1 MKKKL
6 VIAFIFVIL
15 GFLVTFAFDQFY
27 SKEIEMRTWIWDTR
41 LIETDTRQIKEFF
54 VENDV
59 NVVYLQINNNLSFQ
73 SYREFIKSMNEI
85 NVEVHALE
93 GSPEWGFLNGKDSD
107 QFLNW
112 VSAFQQ
118 SSAENE
124 KFTGIHMDIEPY
136 LLVNWETDREEILER
151 YQKTIDDLAKKA
163 TEMNLVF
170 GVDIPFW
177 FDEIEYNNKFGKG
190 LLAQWLVENADEIT
204 IMAYRDTAD
213 EIIRIV
219 RAELDWANELDKQLY
234 IAVETVELPEQQVTF
249 EGNGRKEMEKQ
260 LKRVKKHFKHEQSFK
275 GVAIHHYESWKSM
288 KE

>member
-1 MKKKL
+1 
-6 VIAFIFVIL
+6 
-15 GFLVTFAFDQFY
+15 
-27 SKEIEMRTWIWDTR
+27 
-41 LIETDTRQIKEFF
+41 
-54 VENDV
+54 
-59 NVVYLQINNNLSFQ
+59 
-73 SYREFIKSMNEI
+73 
-85 NVEVHALE
+85 
-93 GSPEWGFLNGKDSD
+93 
-107 QFLNW
+107 
-112 VSAFQQ
+112 
-118 SSAENE
+118 
-124 KFTGIHMDIEPY
+124 MDIEPY

>member
-118 SSAENE
+118 
-124 KFTGIHMDIEPY
+124 K
-136 LLVNWETDREEILER
+136 LR
-151 YQKTIDDLAKKA
+151 
-163 TEMNLVF
+163 
-170 GVDIPFW
+170 
-177 FDEIEYNNKFGKG
+177 
-190 LLAQWLVENADEIT
+190 
-204 IMAYRDTAD
+204 
-213 EIIRIV
+213 
-219 RAELDWANELDKQLY
+219 
-234 IAVETVELPEQQVTF
+234 
-249 EGNGRKEMEKQ
+249 
-260 LKRVKKHFKHEQSFK
+260 
-275 GVAIHHYESWKSM
+275 
-288 KE
+288 